1 LSAGIDSRNLVEVRP
16 PMRAGR
22 LSGLA
27 RADYA
32 LPPHAFAPLRSHG
45 GDRDEVDGGLPRHA
59 KGATNLRSRGAI
71 GVNAESA
78 I

>member
-1 LSAGIDSRNLVEVRP
+1 
-16 PMRAGR
+16 MRAGR
-22 LSGLA
+22 LSGLS

-32 LPPHAFAPLRSHG
+32 LPPHTFAPLRSRG
-45 GDRDEVDGGLPRHA
+45 GDRDA
-59 KGATNLRSRGAI
+59 GAI

>member
-1 LSAGIDSRNLVEVRP
+1 
-16 PMRAGR
+16 MRAGR

-27 RADYA
+27 DADYA
-32 LPPHAFAPLRSHG
+32 LASHAFAPLRSRG
-45 GDRDEVDGGLPRHA
+45 GDRDEVDPNLQGAPRA
-59 KGATNLRSRGAI
+59 LLAFGARRWAI